1 MNLVVAVDREW
12 GIGYQGNLL
21 VAVKEDLSRFRKMT
35 LGKTVVYGSA
45 TLRTFH
51 NGGVLKDRKN
61 LILSKNSNFKVEGAI
76 ILHSIEELIA
86 YEKSHS
92 EEEIVVIGGASVYR
106 QLLPYC
112 KTAYVTRYDASFT
125 KDAYFPNLDE
135 HPDWQCVY
143 VSETHYSSPVNDTI
157 GGMPYYFT
165 EYRRV
170 DITNMQ

>member
-86 YEKSHS
+86 KRWLLHIRNVHTSILSEVIRHS
-92 EEEIVVIGGASVYR
+92 AYCIVNGATVVCFANVNT
-106 QLLPYC
+106 LPI
-112 KTAYVTRYDASFT
+112 RM
-125 KDAYFPNLDE
+125 L
-135 HPDWQCVY
+135 
-143 VSETHYSSPVNDTI
+143 I
-157 GGMPYYFT
+157 
-165 EYRRV
+165 
-170 DITNMQ
+170 